1 MKPKSCHPSK
11 AGNRAV
17 ALLVEHHHVIYDNA
31 VEEAQVHLSDTYLS
45 AEFLSQCT
53 GYFRAD
59 EGLYWWHVQQYDK
72 QEIDSSQRPYNASD
86 DMF

>member
-1 MKPKSCHPSK
+1 MIRRPPRSTLFPYTT
-11 AGNRAV
+11 
-17 ALLVEHHHVIYDNA
+17 LFDLDIIYDYA
-31 VEEAQVHLSDTYLS
+31 VEEAQIHLSDTYLS
-45 AEFLSQCT
+45 AEFLSQRT

-72 QEIDSSQRPYNASD
+72 QEIDSCQRPYNAID